1 MDDPPRPGPRPAEDA
16 ALLHASA
23 VAAHG
28 RAALFL
34 GPSGSGKSALALE
47 CLARGARLVGDDRVC
62 VLRRG
67 ARLIAL
73 PPPKLSGVVE
83 ARGVGLLHAPVAA
96 PAPIAVAVQLGFRET
111 ERLPPRRTLTLM
123 GVDLPLFH
131 NPATPAFPAAIL
143 LYLQRGRFA

>member
-1 MDDPPRPGPRPAEDA
+1 MADAPRPGPLPAEDA
-16 ALLHASA
+16 AMVHATGI
-23 VAAHG
+23 VAHG

-47 CLARGARLVGDDRVC
+47 CLARGARLVGDDRVRIQ
-62 VLRRG
+62 RRG
-67 ARLIAL
+67 VRLIAL
-73 PPPKLSGVVE
+73 PPPRLSGLIE

-96 PAPIAVAVQLGFRET
+96 PAPIAVAVKLDRHEA

-143 LYLQRGRFA
+143 LYLSGGRFA